1 MKLSVN
7 KQSPRLSMSSK
18 KALKQKKD
26 SDVGGVKKVKLDYH
40 FGMKNLIVSMIT
52 PLPDR
57 AL

>member
-1 MKLSVN
+1 
-7 KQSPRLSMSSK
+7 MSSK